1 MGMFFTLALTVI
13 KKLAKVAL
21 FCGLAWFLL
30 PIAVWGIGE
39 AITGAPMTEGT
50 PLNTVSN
57 ILWYACYVLAP
68 LTLIQNLVR
77 MIKKDRSFSWIGL
90 IMNRE
95 TKKGIEAKLGGDTV
109 ALKTASDLSGVVFGK
124 LGGKYATMPET
135 TDGHILIVG
144 GAGSGKTAAVAIPTL
159 MSWKQ
164 RVFAIDIKGE
174 LYEKTKKARGE
185 AQIKVFNP
193 TDKNAYGYDPYFM
206 LKTADDVS
214 SAARQLAMSICPL
227 PAEIKDPFWIKGA
240 QNMLTGFMIYLQGL
254 DENFSSSMRI
264 IKSTPTKELI
274 AQILEDTNE
283 KARMEVMQFSDMDDK
298 TLSGVYAELS
308 NHITVFA
315 TSDELQKALS
325 GEGRSI
331 TPADLENSYDIFCCI
346 PEYKLEEWK
355 DLMGMMCNQ
364 FLKSFERRSE
374 GNKTPI
380 LFFIDEFP
388 RLGKIEAISNG
399 LATLRSKKIH
409 IALVIQS
416 LSQLNAIYGHDVAKV
431 IADNCSY
438 KAILKASE
446 PDTQEWCS
454 KLVGTYDKMKKS
466 SSWQGDNTGFG
477 KGIGTSSSTEEKRI
491 IKPEEFGFLEK
502 ENKVICIFPS
512 GYKMLQ
518 KSSCYEIGSPFF
530 EKLPPEV
537 QAETKRRAAEAK
549 AAAK

>member
-77 MIKKDRSFSWIGL
+77 MVKKDRSFSWIGL

-193 TDKNAYGYDPYFM
+193 TDKSAYGYDPYFM

-227 PAEIKDPFWIKGA
+227 PAEVKDPFWIRGA

-254 DENFSSSMRI
+254 DESFSSSMRI
-264 IKSTPTKELI
+264 IKSTPVKELI
-274 AQILEDTNE
+274 AQIIEDSND
-283 KARMEVMQFSDMDDK
+283 KAKMEVMQFSDMDDK

-355 DLMGMMCNQ
+355 DLLGMMCNQ
-364 FLKSFERRSE
+364 FLKSFERRGE

-409 IALVIQS
+409 IALAVQS
-416 LSQLNAIYGHDVAKV
+416 KSQLDAIYGQEIAKV

-454 KLVGTYDKMKKS
+454 KLVGTYDKKKMS
-466 SSWQGDNTGFG
+466 SNYNADVMGVG
-477 KGIGTSSSTEEKRI
+477 KGQGTSTSTEEKRI
-491 IKPEEFGFLEK
+491 IKPEEFAYLTD
-502 ENKVICIFPS
+502 VVCVFPT
-512 GYKMLQ
+512 GYKRL
-518 KSSCYEIGSPFF
+518 KKANYYEDSTFTSKI
-530 EKLPPEV
+530 
-537 QAETKRRAAEAK
+537 
-549 AAAK
+549 

>member
-1 MGMFFTLALTVI
+1 MMGIFGLIFKVLVGLWKNIIKPLYLWLLAV
-13 KKLAKVAL
+13 
-21 FCGLAWFLL
+21 
-30 PIAVWGIGE
+30 PIGIAILYE
-39 AITGAPMTEGT
+39 VITGVPTETGST
-50 PLNTVSN
+50 ADTLVGAFT
-57 ILWYACYVLAP
+57 VLAAVIVI
-68 LTLIQNLVR
+68 LKVIEKLITAV
-77 MIKKDRSFSWIGL
+77 KKEKFSFLGL
-90 IMNRE
+90 LLNKGE
-95 TKKGIEAKLGGDTV
+95 KKGIEAKLGGVTV

-144 GAGSGKTAAVAIPTL
+144 GVGSGKTAAFAIPTL

-454 KLVGTYDKMKKS
+454 KLVGTYDKKKMS
-466 SSWQGDNTGFG
+466 SNYNADVMGVG
-477 KGIGTSSSTEEKRI
+477 KGQGTSTSTEEKRI
-491 IKPEEFGFLEK
+491 IKPEAFAYLTD
-502 ENKVICIFPS
+502 VVCVFPT
-512 GYKMLQ
+512 GYKRL
-518 KSSCYEIGSPFF
+518 KKANYYEDSTFTSKI
-530 EKLPPEV
+530 
-537 QAETKRRAAEAK
+537 
-549 AAAK
+549 